1 MATLEFPVSLRT
13 VAARPASRASAGLRL
28 RRRDPCAA
36 DGFVD
41 GGWWPRSLDLSVELP
56 PLLAELGRAGHD
68 VAHITY
74 NPAAWNP
81 APSVL
86 AGPGRPV
93 TLQGSADQAM
103 ASVSLADTSGAKRT
117 ELVVVPPRTDPRVAQ
132 RVLALARLGGDL
144 IRIVGIIERAN
155 GTPSSAVTPIGP
167 SDPLPAAVWESEG
180 GRVLAP

>member
-1 MATLEFPVSLRT
+1 MATLEFPGSPRIA
-13 VAARPASRASAGLRL
+13 AARPASRASAGLRL
-28 RRRDPCAA
+28 RRRDPSAA

-56 PLLAELGRAGHD
+56 SLVAELHRAGHD

-81 APSVL
+81 APGVL
-86 AGPGRPV
+86 TGPGRPV
-93 TLQGSADQAM
+93 TLQGSAHQAM
-103 ASVSLADTSGAKRT
+103 ASVGLADTSGAKRT
-117 ELVVVPPRTDPRVAQ
+117 ELVVVPPHTDPRVAQ

-144 IRIVGIIERAN
+144 IRMVGIIERAN
-155 GTPSSAVTPIGP
+155 GTAQSAVTRSGP

>member
-1 MATLEFPVSLRT
+1 MATLEFSGSLRT
-13 VAARPASRASAGLRL
+13 APAGSASKALTELRL
-28 RRRDPCAA
+28 RRRDPSAA

-56 PLLAELGRAGHD
+56 PLLDELDRMGHD
-68 VAHITY
+68 VARITY

-81 APSVL
+81 APRVL
-86 AGPGRPV
+86 TGSGRPV
-93 TLQGSADQAM
+93 TLQGSAHQAT

-117 ELVVVPPRTDPRVAQ
+117 ELVVVPPHTDPRVAQ

-144 IRIVGIIERAN
+144 TRIVGIIERAN
-155 GTPSSAVTPIGP
+155 GTPSSAATPIGLP
-167 SDPLPAAVWESEG
+167 DPLPAAVWESEG